1 MKQITFLIID
11 DSSFMRTTLKKILIE
26 ADFTVVGE
34 SGNAMQGI
42 DMAKELQPDIITL
55 DTILPEISGIEAIEK
70 ILEVSPNSRI
80 IMCSATGQHSKV
92 VASIKRGAKDFII
105 KPFEKTRLLQA
116 IYNVMNR

>member
-1 MKQITFLIID
+1 MEQITFLIID
-11 DSSFMRTTLKKILIE
+11 DSIFMRSTLKKILVD

-55 DTILPEISGIEAIEK
+55 DTTLPEISGIDAIDQ
-70 ILEVSPNSRI
+70 ILKVSPNSRI

-92 VASIKRGAKDFII
+92 VASIKRGAKDFIV